1 MMKRILGIA
10 AFASL
15 LATSAFAADL
25 PVKAPRMVDPVW
37 TWTGFYVG
45 VNGGYSWGRSNTT
58 ITPFAA
64 IFPAVPFTP
73 FKQDVD
79 GGIGGGQI
87 GYNWQVDPRWL
98 VGVEA
103 DLQYSGERSDRR
115 LNTISARYPSNGF
128 GIPVGLAGP
137 DFNSIATLSS
147 TLGYDLRW
155 FATFRGR
162 VGLLATPQTLLYAT
176 GGLAVGEFRYSAATN
191 LNITVFGPGGA
202 GVVPTGFQLNL
213 PVGPATSSSDTRL
226 GWTAGAGV
234 EHKFNKNWSG
244 KLEYLYV
251 DYGSKTYFS
260 GTVNQADVSFKDHV
274 FRAGINYEF
283 IAGPVVAKY

>member
-1 MMKRILGIA
+1 MKRILGIA
-10 AFASL
+10 ALASV
-15 LATSAFAADL
+15 LASSAFAADL

-45 VNGGYSWGRSNTT
+45 VNGGYSWGRSSTT
-58 ITPFAA
+58 ITPFAS
-64 IFPAVPFTP
+64 IFPTLGYAP
-73 FKQDVD
+73 FKQNVD
-79 GGIGGGQI
+79 GGIAGGQA

-98 VGVEA
+98 VGVEG
-103 DLQYSGERSDRR
+103 DLQWSGERSSRG
-115 LNTISARYPSNGF
+115 LSIASARYTSNG
-128 GIPVGLAGP
+128 VGLP
-137 DFNSIATLSS
+137 TVTTDFNSIATLSS

-191 LNITVFGPGGA
+191 LNITVFGPGAA
-202 GVVPTGFQLNL
+202 GLIPTGFQLNF

-234 EHKFNKNWSG
+234 EHKFTKNWSG

-251 DYGSKTYFS
+251 DYGSKTYFA
-260 GTVNQADVSFKDHV
+260 GTANQADVSFKDHV

-283 IAGPVVAKY
+283 IAGPVMAKY

>member
-1 MMKRILGIA
+1 MKRILGIA
-10 AFASL
+10 ALASV
-15 LATSAFAADL
+15 LASSAFAADM
-25 PVKAPRMVDPVW
+25 PVKAPRIVEPLW

-45 VNGGYSWGRSNTT
+45 VNGGYSWGRSNTS

-103 DLQYSGERSDRR
+103 DLQYSGERSSRN
-115 LNTISARYPSNGF
+115 LNTISVRYPSNGV

-147 TLGYDLRW
+147 V
-155 FATFRGR
+155 FAVARTMPDAYR
-162 VGLLATPQTLLYAT
+162 LLYRYAAHEPEFAGYVAELT
-176 GGLAVGEFRYSAATN
+176 DRELHRAEAMLARVPDPAIRAWMARLVSRTVDEAFLNWLDVGDPAQDAVMVERVVYLLGGMVGS
-191 LNITVFGPGGA
+191 LWKPSGDP
-202 GVVPTGFQLNL
+202 
-213 PVGPATSSSDTRL
+213 PALRD
-226 GWTAGAGV
+226 G
-234 EHKFNKNWSG
+234 
-244 KLEYLYV
+244 
-251 DYGSKTYFS
+251 
-260 GTVNQADVSFKDHV
+260 
-274 FRAGINYEF
+274 
-283 IAGPVVAKY
+283 